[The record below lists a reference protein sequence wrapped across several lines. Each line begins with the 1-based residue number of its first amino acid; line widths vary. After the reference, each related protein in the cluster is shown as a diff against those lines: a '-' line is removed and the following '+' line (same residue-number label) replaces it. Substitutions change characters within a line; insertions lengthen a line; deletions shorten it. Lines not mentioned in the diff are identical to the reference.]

1 MVKIINKKNIT
12 NSDSLNYRIKF
23 NKKYSQYNF
32 DSWIRKFYNFKKNK
46 NILDIG
52 CGDGKQIDFAIKMS
66 NKNSKI
72 VGLDLSTKSIKKIS
86 SKYKNIKYLNLINTD
101 MDNIRKINKRLK
113 NYQFDLIHS
122 TYSIYYSNKPLKL
135 ITFLK
140 SKLKKNSR
148 LIITLPGE
156 TNTLKRILRI
166 KEDRKLINK
175 AKLEKFFIKNFD
187 KVQINFLN
195 NYLKIKKVEDVI
207 KFYIS
212 SGIFDKN
219 KINFLEKYVE
229 KEIKKNGYI
238 KINKSSIMLIGHI

>member
-1 MVKIINKKNIT
+1 M
-12 NSDSLNYRIKF
+12 
-23 NKKYSQYNF
+23 
-32 DSWIRKFYNFKKNK
+32 
-46 NILDIG
+46 
-52 CGDGKQIDFAIKMS
+52 
-66 NKNSKI
+66 
-72 VGLDLSTKSIKKIS
+72 
-86 SKYKNIKYLNLINTD
+86 
-101 MDNIRKINKRLK
+101 
-113 NYQFDLIHS
+113 IHS

-166 KEDRKLINK
+166 KEDRKIIDK
-175 AKLEKFFIKNFD
+175 EKLEKFFIKNFD

-195 NYLKIKKVEDVI
+195 NYLKIKKVEEVI

-212 SGIFDKN
+212 SGIFDRN

-229 KEIKKNGYI
+229 KEIKKNGYF
-238 KINKSSIMLIGHI
+238 KINKSSIMLIGYI